1 MAQYNDIF
9 IENGFEEMEI
19 LREITPELLTQMKIP
34 PGHQIKLMKALKQEN
49 PREISSCSIPKR
61 TDLIEL
67 PEPEKKDSAVGG
79 MDPVF
84 EEKVEKDKEKTVL
97 NEKNQSMLNHSNSFQ
112 RGIKPKINKTVSFK
126 EIKTNTFE
134 NHKDEGTGTSPK
146 ASSTTTS
153 KISCWNC
160 FKLFEKENFD
170 KYERNF
176 CTEVCL
182 KTFLSINELSCKNCQ
197 KKVLKS
203 QGIFRNNEFFC
214 NEQCAPQIEDLYKLW
229 SKEIKETE
237 EPKEL
242 LIKQEN
248 FKKENLDL
256 DLFLDL
262 KTLGNKQKDTVFLS
276 MKEIEEKYK
285 DFNEKNNFNL
295 K

>member
-9 IENGFEEMEI
+9 IENGFEEIEI
-19 LREITPELLTQMKIP
+19 LKEITPELLSQMKIP
-34 PGHQIKLMKALKQEN
+34 PGHQIKLMKALKRDN
-49 PREISSCSIPKR
+49 PREISSSSIPKR

-79 MDPVF
+79 KEPLF
-84 EEKVEKDKEKTVL
+84 EEKDKEKPVL
-97 NEKNQSMLNHSNSFQ
+97 NEKNQGMLKHSNSFQ
-112 RGIKPKINKTVSFK
+112 MGNKPKMNKTVSFK
-126 EIKTNTFE
+126 EIKTNMNE
-134 NHKDEGTGTSPK
+134 SYKKDEGTTTSPK
-146 ASSTTTS
+146 TSSSTVS

-160 FKLFEKENFD
+160 FKLFEKGNFD

-176 CTEVCL
+176 CAEVCQ

-203 QGIFRNNEFFC
+203 EGIFRNNEFFC
-214 NEQCAPQIEDLYKLW
+214 NEQCAPKIEDLYKLW

-242 LIKQEN
+242 PTKKEN

-256 DLFLDL
+256 DLFSDL
-262 KTLGNKQKDTVFLS
+262 KSLGNKQKDSVFLS
-276 MKEIEEKYK
+276 IKEIEEKYK